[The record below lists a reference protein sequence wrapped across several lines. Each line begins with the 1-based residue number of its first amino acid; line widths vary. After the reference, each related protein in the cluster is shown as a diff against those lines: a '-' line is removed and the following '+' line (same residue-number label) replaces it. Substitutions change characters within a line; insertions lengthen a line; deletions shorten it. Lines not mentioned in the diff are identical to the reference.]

1 VVAVL
6 RPGNPA
12 LSQVLLDSG
21 CEVLECPDADLGM
34 SASLRAGLL
43 QSRQASAWLVALA
56 DMPYVQADTC
66 ASLLQ
71 ALAAGA
77 DMVAPFYEGK
87 RGNPVGFSAA
97 CLPELLALQGDQ
109 GARAL
114 LAQSR
119 LQKLPVS
126 DAGILRDID
135 TPADLSGA

>member
-1 VVAVL
+1 
-6 RPGNPA
+6 
-12 LSQVLLDSG
+12 
-21 CEVLECPDADLGM
+21 
-34 SASLRAGLL
+34 
-43 QSRQASAWLVALA
+43 
-56 DMPYVQADTC
+56 
-66 ASLLQ
+66 LLQ

-114 LAQSR
+114 LAQSG

-126 DAGILRDID
+126 DSGILRDID